1 MSGNGTSFLVAEGIH
16 VRFGGLRA
24 IDGVDL
30 ELAEDSILGLIG
42 PNGAGKTTM
51 LNVLSGF
58 QSPTAGRV
66 RLGSSDITR
75 WAVHRR
81 ARNGLAR
88 TFQGTRLF
96 GSLTVRENVE
106 GAGLGLKLAPR
117 VARIEATQMLT
128 DMNLLEHADVR
139 AASLPYGGE
148 RRVAIARALVGRPRF
163 LLLDEPAA
171 GLNEVESDQLL
182 ESLKALQ
189 ARIGCG
195 LLIIEHDMNLIMR
208 LCRSIQVLDYG
219 KTLAVGTP
227 REVQQNPEVV
237 RAYLGD
243 PAESDASRQ

>member
-1 MSGNGTSFLVAEGIH
+1 MTENGASTLVAEGIR
-16 VRFGGLRA
+16 VQFGGLRA
-24 IDGVDL
+24 IDDVDL
-30 ELAEDSILGLIG
+30 ELPQDTILGLIG
-42 PNGAGKTTM
+42 PNGAGKTT
-51 LNVLSGF
+51 LVNVLSGF
-58 QSPTAGRV
+58 QPPTAGRV

-75 WAVHRR
+75 WVPHRR

-106 GAGLGLKLAPR
+106 AAGLGLKLSPR
-117 VARIEATQMLT
+117 TARIEAAQVLA
-128 DMNLLEHADVR
+128 DMNLSEHAETR

-148 RRVAIARALVGRPRF
+148 RRVAIARALIGRPHF
-163 LLLDEPAA
+163 LMLDEPAA
-171 GLNEVESDQLL
+171 GLNELESDELL
-182 ESLKALQ
+182 ESLRALQ

-208 LCRSIQVLDYG
+208 LCRSIHVLDYG

-227 REVQQNPEVV
+227 QEVQQNPEVV

-243 PAESDASRQ
+243 PAEADAPGH

>member
-1 MSGNGTSFLVAEGIH
+1 MSGNGTSSLVAEGIH

-66 RLGSSDITR
+66 QLGSSDITR

-117 VARIEATQMLT
+117 AARIEATQMLT

-139 AASLPYGGE
+139 AASLPYGDE
-148 RRVAIARALVGRPRF
+148 RRVASLARWSRPRY

-171 GLNEVESDQLL
+171 GLNEVGDRR
-182 ESLKALQ
+182 A
-189 ARIGCG
+189 AGADGAHPRIGCG
-195 LLIIEHDMNLIMR
+195 LLVIEHDMN
-208 LCRSIQVLDYG
+208 
-219 KTLAVGTP
+219 
-227 REVQQNPEVV
+227 
-237 RAYLGD
+237 
-243 PAESDASRQ
+243 